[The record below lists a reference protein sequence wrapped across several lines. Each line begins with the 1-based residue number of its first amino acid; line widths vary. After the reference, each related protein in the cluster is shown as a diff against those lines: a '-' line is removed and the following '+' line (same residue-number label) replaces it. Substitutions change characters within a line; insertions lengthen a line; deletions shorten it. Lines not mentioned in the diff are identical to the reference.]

1 MAVSAILFHVQTTD
15 KPHIHDHELIRL
27 VGRGAYGEVWYAR
40 NALGTPRAVKIVR
53 RDRFDSDR
61 PYLREFS
68 GIQKFEPISRSHD
81 GLVDI
86 LQVGRNDEASFF
98 YYVMELADD
107 ATVSTEIPAS
117 SAESPEPSVAA
128 YTDTT
133 RERSAQTYQARTLA
147 SEIKK
152 RGCIPPKDALPL
164 FNDLAVAVGHIHS
177 HGLLHRD
184 IKPSNVI
191 FVAGVPKLADIG
203 LVAPP
208 GESETFVGTLGFIPP
223 EGPGTVSADLYAL
236 GKLMYEAVTG
246 RDRQDF
252 PVLPLDPAT
261 PTRNAEL
268 LELNEIL
275 LRCCDPS
282 PTKRYQNAAELQTDL
297 AVLRSGHSVQRL
309 RAFERNFRV
318 ARKFGVLAS
327 LAATVAIGASLII
340 KRQEQTASRHFQVSE
355 KFRLRAEAAERA
367 SGERLYSSLIAR
379 ARAERRSGVLGSRE
393 SALSAVREAA
403 QIHADSGELRTEAI
417 AALAMID
424 LRETK
429 RWKTTSTASLPFCFS
444 PDAQFLAE
452 SLTNGTIRVRR
463 VSDDGAVATIIGD
476 GHPIEWLGPFSSDHR
491 WLGSWGDSGLFIW
504 DTLLQE
510 RHLRLDPVI
519 PWNFIHFIPGTPVL
533 IYAVNSK
540 IVKIDMES
548 GTQVERTIS
557 KIFDHFAANAS
568 GTRFAI
574 SRNAEGSIG
583 IYDFP
588 SLRPTQVLR
597 LPTNVRLQSMDWNAE
612 GTMLATGSTDH
623 RASLW
628 EILPP
633 GDSIVTNDRAN
644 VEFTGHGAEVTA
656 ASFNRAGNL
665 LYTSSWDE
673 TTRIW
678 GVNERR
684 QLAQIPS
691 SSSAGMFSDDGRN
704 FTKYESLSHE
714 AVLSA
719 VNSYDYCRLVTE
731 LGTPAVKSPNH
742 AIFTPDSQ
750 WLITAGEDGIR
761 SYRVSDGHPEAFLP
775 CAAVLDVQMFPEPA
789 KQFASLTDD
798 GRFLFEWKTTSSGA
812 FEFGSKTRI
821 QSRDMPKLHPKGLP
835 WFGRNGN
842 LTRIWKAD
850 GSSIDLPESENP
862 TEAETSNDGHFAAI
876 VSEYSQAA
884 YWRIEAGA
892 PKCSLG
898 PVRSSG
904 IAFSPDSRAIFHVTA
919 REVFR
924 TATATGQ
931 TEWHTAITD
940 NDHSDGDLAVS
951 EDGRMVAALANRY
964 QIALLDADSGRLL
977 AMIEHPYPQ
986 MITAIAFSP
995 NASYL
1000 AAACTSHITQLWNL
1014 KAVRGELAK
1023 INLDW

>member
-1 MAVSAILFHVQTTD
+1 MAFSAILFHLQPTD

-40 NALGTPRAVKIVR
+40 NAFGTPRAVKIVR

-86 LQVGRNDEASFF
+86 LQVGRNDEAGFF

-107 ATVSTEIPAS
+107 ANIPTGIPTLS
-117 SAESPEPSVAA
+117 VESPESRS
-128 YTDTT
+128 DIRINRI
-133 RERSAQTYQARTLA
+133 REDAEQTYQPHTLA
-147 SEIKK
+147 SEIKN

-164 FNDLAVAVGHIHS
+164 FNDLAVATGHIHS

-203 LVAPP
+203 LVAAP

-261 PTRNAEL
+261 PARNAEL
-268 LELNEIL
+268 LEINEIL

-282 PTKRYQNAAELQTDL
+282 AAKRYQNAAELQTDL

-318 ARKFGVLAS
+318 ARKFGIIAS
-327 LAATVAIGASLII
+327 FTAAVAIGASLFI
-340 KRQEQTASRHFQVSE
+340 KRQEQTASRNFQVSE
-355 KFRLRAEAAERA
+355 KFRLRAETAERA
-367 SGERLYSSLIAR
+367 STERLYSSLIAR
-379 ARAERRSGVLGSRE
+379 ARAERTSGVLGSRE

-403 QIHADSGELRTEAI
+403 QIHAASGELRTEAI

-424 LRETK
+424 LHETK
-429 RWKTTSTASLPFCFS
+429 RWKTASTASLPFCFS
-444 PDAQFLAE
+444 PDAQFLAA
-452 SLTNGTIRVRR
+452 LQTNGSIRLLR
-463 VSDDGAVATIIGD
+463 VSDEKPVANILVD
-476 GHPIEWLGPFSSDHR
+476 GHAIDWLGPISTDHR
-491 WLGSWGDSGLFIW
+491 WLGSLGSDEVCVW
-504 DTLLQE
+504 DTRLQKL
-510 RHLRLDPVI
+510 HLKLEPGI
-519 PWNFIHFIPGTPVL
+519 QWKFLHFLPGTSDL
-533 IYAVNSK
+533 MYASNSK
-540 IVKIDMES
+540 IGRLDIEND
-548 GTQVERTIS
+548 TRVEGVVPKS
-557 KIFDHFAANAS
+557 FDHFVPNAG

-574 SRNAEGSIG
+574 SRNVEGSIG
-583 IYDFP
+583 IWEFP
-588 SLRPTQVLR
+588 AMRLSQVLL
-597 LPTNVRLQSMDWNAE
+597 LPRGVWLKSLDWNAA
-612 GTMLATGSTDH
+612 GTMLATGTTDQ
-623 RASLW
+623 RASVW
-628 EILPP
+628 EIPP
-633 GDSIVTNDRAN
+633 AGDLIITNDRPK

-656 ASFNRAGNL
+656 SRFNRSGEL

-684 QLAQIPS
+684 QVAYIPS
-691 SSSAGMFSDDGRN
+691 GSWLGTFSDDGRL
-704 FTKYESLSHE
+704 FTKYESLKRE
-714 AVLSA
+714 AVVSM
-719 VNSYDYCRLVTE
+719 VNSYDYCRLLTE
-731 LGTPAVKSPNH
+731 PGTPAVKSPNQV
-742 AIFTPDSQ
+742 IFTPDGR
-750 WLITAGEDGIR
+750 WLITGGEDGLR
-761 SYRVSDGHPEAFLP
+761 AYSVADGILRGFLS
-775 CAAVLDVQMFPEPA
+775 CASVLDAQMFPRPA
-789 KQFASLTDD
+789 KRFVSLTDS
-798 GRFLFEWKTTSSGA
+798 GRFLFDWQSTTNGG
-812 FEFGSKTRI
+812 FEFVSQTRI
-821 QSRDMPKLHPKGLP
+821 QSSEIPKIHPNGQP
-835 WFGRNGN
+835 FFGRNGA
-842 LTRIWKAD
+842 LTRVWKAD

-862 TEAETSNDGHFAAI
+862 TEAEISNDGHFVAV
-876 VSEYSQAA
+876 VSGYSHAA

-904 IAFSPDSRAIFHVTA
+904 IAFSPDSRALFHVTA

-924 TATATGQ
+924 TATATGK
-931 TEWHTAITD
+931 TEWHTSITD
-940 NDHSDGDLAVS
+940 NEHSDGDLAVS

-964 QIALLDADSGRLL
+964 QIALLDAESGRLL

-995 NASYL
+995 DANYL
-1000 AAACTSHITQLWNL
+1000 AAACTSHVTQLWNL
-1014 KAVRGELAK
+1014 KAVRAELAK